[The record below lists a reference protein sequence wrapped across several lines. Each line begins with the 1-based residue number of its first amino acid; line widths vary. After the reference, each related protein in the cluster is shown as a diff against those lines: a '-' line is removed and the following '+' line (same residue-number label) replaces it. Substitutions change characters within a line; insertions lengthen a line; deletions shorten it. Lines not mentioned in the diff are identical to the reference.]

1 MAQSK
6 PARTRLYW
14 MDALRGLAVILIA
27 FNHSFDFPRQFGF
40 DFRFEGR
47 QILFGSL
54 EPYRVPLLMVL
65 SGLLLLPSLKK
76 PLDTYLWGKVSR
88 ILWPYLVWGALTAVT
103 VVDQVDLFN
112 INYWRSGPL
121 HLWFLAVLLGV
132 YLVAPL
138 VRFIPA
144 AVLALIGPLTLL
156 LIGETDQD
164 IRFFLFWS
172 FFFFIGV
179 ALAPHL
185 TRLQQLGVWFPIVM
199 GAAAI
204 VFAYASVT
212 RFILV
217 LPDYPLGVFAS
228 LPGLAF
234 LLWLAPR
241 LPRLPFLEL
250 VGRHSIVMFCA
261 HPVSMLLAARALAA
275 WDIVLPPAVSWLIIA
290 VFTFGFPLLL
300 TYAYRYM
307 YWLFE
312 LPVRIEQLRRLFTRP
327 KSAA

>member
-1 MAQSK
+1 MTQPKAD
-6 PARTRLYW
+6 RTRMHW

-54 EPYRVPLLMVL
+54 EPYRVPLLLVL

-76 PLDTYLWGKVSR
+76 PLDAYLWGKVSR
-88 ILWPYLVWGALTAVT
+88 ILWPYLVWGVFTAIA
-103 VVDQVDLFN
+103 VVDRVDLLD

-172 FFFFIGV
+172 FFFFAGA

-185 TRLQQLGVWFPIVM
+185 SRIQQLGVWFPIVM
-199 GAAAI
+199 GVAAVVI
-204 VFAYASVT
+204 AYASVN
-212 RFILV
+212 RFIQV
-217 LPDYPLGVFAS
+217 LPNYPLAVFAS

-241 LPRLPFLEL
+241 LPRLSFLEL

-261 HPVSMLLAARALAA
+261 HPISMLITARALAPWA
-275 WDIVLPPAVSWLIIA
+275 NVLPPAAAWLIIA
-290 VFTFGFPLLL
+290 VFTFGFPLLMI
-300 TYAYRYM
+300 YVYRSVS
-307 YWLFE
+307 WAFE
-312 LPVRIEQLRRLFTRP
+312 LPIRIEQLRRLVARP